1 MRILLLEDHP
11 ALGREVATKIRH
23 AGYLVDRFQTMQ
35 DAGRALD
42 RRAYALALID
52 RRLPDGDGVSLV
64 SKLRRRQPEIR
75 IVMLT
80 ALDAIDD
87 RIEGLEAGA
96 DDYLT
101 KPFDLD
107 EMIARIRAHLRRC
120 AGGRHPPVSVGALT
134 VDLDQRAAFADS
146 RPILLSRREL
156 ILLEALAR
164 RVNCVVSRETLHAE
178 LYGYGEEVQDHA
190 LTSVVSRL
198 RARLAAAGAGVE
210 VYSARSLGYILREI
224 AEREAGA

>member
-1 MRILLLEDHP
+1 MRILLVEDHP
-11 ALGREVATKIRH
+11 ALAREVATKIRG
-23 AGYLVDRFQTMQ
+23 AGYPVDRFQTLD
-35 DAGRALD
+35 DAGRALE

-52 RRLPDGDGVSLV
+52 RRLPDGDGISLV
-64 SKLRRRQPEIR
+64 STLRRRQPELR
-75 IVMLT
+75 ILMLT
-80 ALDAIDD
+80 ALDAVDD

-120 AGGRHPPVSVGALT
+120 AGGGHPPVSVAALT
-134 VDLDQRAAFADS
+134 VDLEQRAAFAAG
-146 RPILLSRREL
+146 RPILLSRREH
-156 ILLEALAR
+156 ILLEALVR
-164 RVNCVVSRETLHAE
+164 RVNCVVSRESLHAE

-210 VYSARSLGYILREI
+210 VYSARSLGYILRES
-224 AEREAGA
+224 AEREGRV